1 LFTKLQHYFSKKS
14 NFEQKLFKILGF
26 YPKNLE
32 LYKQAL
38 THKSYKKYGLHNER
52 LEFLGDAILGSV
64 VGEILYNNFP
74 DGNEGFLTQMRSK
87 IVNRKTLNKLALEI
101 KLNKLVMHHRSTSHK
116 SIYGNALEAL
126 IGAIYIDK
134 GQHKTVDFIQNTL
147 LLPHL
152 NLNSLIQEVASY
164 KSKILEWGQQNK
176 KEIKFKILETTGKDH
191 KKFYKV
197 ALLLEDEEIAEG
209 SGSSIK
215 RAEEQA
221 SQKAQSQLPLI

>member
-1 LFTKLQHYFSKKS
+1 M
-14 NFEQKLFKILGF
+14 ILGF
-26 YPKNLE
+26 YPQNPE

-38 THKSYKKYGLHNER
+38 THKSYKKKVGLHNER
-52 LEFLGDAILGSV
+52 LEFLGDAVLGSV
-64 VGEILYNNFP
+64 VGEILYNYFP
-74 DGNEGFLTQMRSK
+74 DGSEGFLTQMRSK

-101 KLNKLVMHHRSTSHK
+101 ELNKLVMHHKSTSHK

-152 NLNSLIQEVASY
+152 DLNNLTQEVASY
-164 KSKILEWGQQNK
+164 KSMILEWGQQNK
-176 KEIKFKILETTGKDH
+176 KNINFKILETTGKDH
-191 KKFYKV
+191 KKLYKV
-197 ALLLEDEEIAEG
+197 ALLLEDEEISQGA
-209 SGSSIK
+209 GSSIK

-221 SQKAQSQLPLI
+221 SQKAQSQLPHI